1 VERAADALVGLR
13 AGDDEAADAA
23 LGQDLLQVGRLER
36 VAVALMPPDA
46 REVKRADAGRRR
58 IRSGLVEW
66 DLLADVPRDEVRE
79 LLSIARRRRFDRG
92 VVVCHRGDPGDALHL
107 VVSGR
112 FTVQT
117 TTPVGETVTVRLLG
131 RGDIFGELA
140 LVDASPRSATITA
153 IEPSETFSVYVDDF
167 QRLRSRYPAVND
179 VLVGLLAREVRSLS
193 ERLLEAL
200 YVPSEKRI
208 RRRLVELTEVY
219 GGDGENVELPLTQAE
234 LGEFA
239 GAARA
244 TVNRV
249 LREEERLGAVELRR
263 GRTVV
268 LDPEAIARRGR

>member
-1 VERAADALVGLR
+1 MAY
-13 AGDDEAADAA
+13 
-23 LGQDLLQVGRLER
+23 
-36 VAVALMPPDA
+36 A
-46 REVKRADAGRRR
+46 RP
-58 IRSGLVEW
+58 VEW
-66 DLLADVPRDEVRE
+66 DLLADVPREEVRE

-112 FTVQT
+112 FSVQT
-117 TTPVGETVTVRLLG
+117 TTPLGETVTVRLLG

-140 LVDASPRSATITA
+140 LVDAAPRSATIVA
-153 IEPSETFSVYVDDF
+153 IEPAETFSVYVDDF
-167 QRLRSRYPAVND
+167 QRLRARYPAVND
-179 VLVGLLAREVRSLS
+179 VLVALLAREVRSLS

-200 YVPSEKRI
+200 YVPAEKRI
-208 RRRLVELTEVY
+208 RRRLVELAESY
-219 GGDGENVELPLTQAE
+219 GGGESVELPLTQAE

-249 LREEERLGAVELRR
+249 LREEEKLGAVELRR

-268 LDPEAIARRGR
+268 LDAEAIGRRAR